1 MARPVAVGY
10 HGRAGGIGGGEG
22 MKRTTTAK
30 TRDTREADRL
40 SPFRPAPDEAKDA
53 LARAYGAAIVGW
65 LAQATPAPEDGDS

>member
-1 MARPVAVGY
+1 
-10 HGRAGGIGGGEG
+10 